1 MTDYEARE
9 LLKQLQEMEKNADTA
24 EKARDVAE
32 IYENV
37 YSTLVEDCESNEEI
51 LQCEQSMLNAIKWFK
66 KAYEYKDTIAAIDIA
81 DSYFTLA
88 QTGSIEYADEAI
100 QWCEIAKKHSDLSNH
115 ISEIESILAD
125 SQRLKQEMIEFLDK
139 SRSKNKKS
147 IWWLIVGIVFGITCF
162 STASLWSGVV
172 AAICLYVFFKK

>member
-1 MTDYEARE
+1 MTDYEMDLE
-9 LLKQLQEMEKNADTA
+9 ILEQLQELEKNADTA

-37 YSTLVEDCESNEEI
+37 YSTLVEDSENNEEI

-66 KAYEYKDTIAAIDIA
+66 KAYEYGDNIAAIDIA
-81 DSYFTLA
+81 DSYLTLA
-88 QTGSIEYADEAI
+88 HTGSIEYADEAI
-100 QWCEIAKKHSDLSNH
+100 KWCETSKKHPDLSNH
-115 ISEIESILAD
+115 MSEIEKIYTD
-125 SQRLKQEMIEFLDK
+125 SRQVRQEMVDFLEK
-139 SRSKNKKS
+139 TRSKKS